1 MDWLNYHHLLY
12 FWTVAREG
20 GLSPAARMLSVSP
33 SAISAQL
40 RLLEES
46 LGEKLFRKRG
56 RTRSL
61 TETGELVFSYAEE
74 IFNTG
79 RELQNVLKGTTLG
92 RLPRLVIGAADSF
105 PKLVTRFLLRPLDI
119 ESCGEVHLVCR
130 EGKLPDLISQLAT
143 YRMDIVFADEP
154 PPSPTSIR
162 AHVVELGASPV
173 AFCAAGPLGRRLGRN
188 FPHGLHGSP
197 ALLPS
202 ENTPLRRELDFWFNS
217 LGVRPRIVGE
227 FEDASLMKIM
237 ATDGRAFTVVPA
249 IIAEEAWSRYQLR
262 SFGLTEECSYRFH
275 AITAERKVSN
285 THVNLIARS
294 ARQSLDFAI
303 AGAESPTGR
312 KTAGKTRRAP

>member
-20 GLSPAARMLSVSP
+20 GLRPAARLLSVSP
-33 SAISAQL
+33 PAISAQL

-46 LGEKLFRKRG
+46 LGEKLFQKRG
-56 RTRSL
+56 RSKAL

-79 RELQNVLKGTTLG
+79 RELQNALKGTTMG

-105 PKLVTRFLLRPLDI
+105 PKLVTQFLLRPLGAEI
-119 ESCGEVHLVCR
+119 HLVCR

-162 AHVVELGASPV
+162 AHVQELGSSPV
-173 AFCAAGPLGRRLGRN
+173 AFCAAGPMGRRLEKN
-188 FPHGLHGSP
+188 FPHGLHETP

-202 ENTPLRRELDFWFNS
+202 ENTPLRRELDFWFHS
-217 LGVRPRIVGE
+217 LGLRPRIVGE

-237 ATDGRAFTVVPA
+237 ATDGHAFTVVPT
-249 IIAEEAWSRYQLR
+249 IIAEEAWSRYRLR
-262 SFGLTEECSYRFH
+262 SFGVTTECSYRFH

-285 THVNLIARS
+285 THVNLIART
-294 ARQSLDFAI
+294 ARESLASAI
-303 AGAESPTGR
+303 AGAKSRTGR
-312 KTAGKTRRAP
+312 KTAAKTSRAR